1 MLVRYRGRLLGG
13 TFGRR
18 QREAREQQR
27 RERRIAERVAWNGS
41 HTPSPVVMNGP
52 HQNGAVAAA

>member
-13 TFGRR
+13 TFGGR

-27 RERRIAERVAWNGS
+27 RERRIAERVARNGS
-41 HTPSPVVMNGP
+41 HTPPVVMNGRR
-52 HQNGAVAAA
+52 QNGAVAAA